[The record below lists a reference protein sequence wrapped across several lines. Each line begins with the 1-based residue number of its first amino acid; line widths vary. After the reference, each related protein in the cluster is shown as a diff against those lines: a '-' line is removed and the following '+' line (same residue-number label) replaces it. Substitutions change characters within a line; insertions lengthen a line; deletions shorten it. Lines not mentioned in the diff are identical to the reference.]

1 MIKSSTHSLIHH
13 SFPIPTTFSLLKIHY
28 MIRLKPQKKLLPM
41 HPIKYTQDFSPK
53 CDFIFMK
60 NFHEI
65 FMNTAPPIRIFMNIS
80 PTNWI
85 KVLQH
90 RWKRHIP
97 CSWTGRIILSKR
109 LYYTRKSTGTDS
121 MQSHQI
127 TKGIFHI
134 TRTKNLKI
142 CMETQKTPN
151 SQSKHGKEKWSWQN
165 QAPWYQTIYYRA
177 TVIKTV

>member
-1 MIKSSTHSLIHH
+1 MIKSSTHSLIHR
-13 SFPIPTTFSLLKIHY
+13 SFPILTTFSLLKIHC

-121 MQSHQI
+121 MQSLS
-127 TKGIFHI
+127 
-134 TRTKNLKI
+134 N
-142 CMETQKTPN
+142 
-151 SQSKHGKEKWSWQN
+151 
-165 QAPWYQTIYYRA
+165 YQGYFSYN
-177 TVIKTV
+177 